1 MDNSTLAKLIGLGIV
16 VVIFVVTIV
25 LMPRI
30 FGAKRPPEATG
41 TPEDPERPQ
50 RSGELPKG

>member
-1 MDNSTLAKLIGLGIV
+1 MDNATLAKLIGLGV
-16 VVIFVVTIV
+16 VIVIFVVTIL

-30 FGAKRPPEATG
+30 FGAKRPPETTG

-50 RSGELPKG
+50 RSGDPPKG